1 MYNELHILLSS
12 IKNEATVRQKNNVQV
27 QHKKDTNMSN
37 NIIQLHI
44 ITYISMIC
52 TERRI
57 QYSIYQIILYMQLH
71 IITYISMIL
80 KGEYSIQYIK

>member
-1 MYNELHILLSS
+1 MRKKRYLELKYGYNELHILLRS

-44 ITYISMIC
+44 ITYISMI
-52 TERRI
+52 
-57 QYSIYQIILYMQLH
+57 
-71 IITYISMIL
+71 L

>member
-37 NIIQLHI
+37 NITVTLH
-44 ITYISMIC
+44 YLYFSD

-57 QYSIYQIILYMQLH
+57 QCSIYLIILQLH
-71 IITYISMIL
+71 YITYTSVIL
-80 KGEYSIQYIK
+80 KGEYSVQYIK

>member
-37 NIIQLHI
+37 NITVTLH
-44 ITYISMIC
+44 YLYFSD

-57 QYSIYQIILYMQLH
+57 LYSV
-71 IITYISMIL
+71 
-80 KGEYSIQYIK
+80 